1 MDILEESQPTQ
12 EILPIMNAL
21 RFKDTKIRLV
31 GTGALKSQLYPADYD
46 FLNLVGEAYKPAVVY
61 REFKR
66 ILNKLQKLKDY
77 FFIELKFQS
86 KDGEKT
92 KIFKIDE
99 FNEDLFNKAYTNI
112 DYMKI
117 DGITTIKGEF
127 KEVSCIYFLTN
138 TELDN
143 DKYIRVLL
151 DDQKHYY
158 DEKKYYKSLK
168 RIMLA
173 SKRESPPDKNLIIT
187 ISKLFNSETGRLYK
201 LKNMIDAIIIFLD
214 KYKGKQDIKRAE
226 NFLIDNGLKGVRL
239 EDLQKLSDDYGK
251 LIDEEGLKFYKA
263 YNIPVG
269 NLPKYNSIKG
279 KGKGKYKKGKGK
291 EDDEDEKEINEF
303 MGSGFFMD
311 FLKGLSSGTPLPL
324 LLYRM
329 KKQYK
334 Q

>member
-1 MDILEESQPTQ
+1 MDILENNEPPQ
-12 EILPIMNAL
+12 EIITIMKAL
-21 RFKDTKIRLV
+21 QFKKCIIKLV
-31 GTGALKSQLYPADYD
+31 GTGSLKSQLYPADYD
-46 FLNLVGEAYKPAVVY
+46 FLNIVGDKYKNNVVY
-61 REFKR
+61 NEFKK
-66 ILNKLQKLKDY
+66 ILNKLSKLKDY
-77 FFIELKFQS
+77 FFIELKFQT

-92 KIFKIDE
+92 KIFNIKDY
-99 FNEDLFNKAYTNI
+99 NEDLFNKAYNNI

-138 TELDN
+138 TEIDN
-143 DKYIRVLL
+143 EKYIKILL

-158 DEKKYYKSLK
+158 DEGKYYKSLK

-173 SKRESPPDKNLIIT
+173 TKRESPPDKNFIVLV
-187 ISKLFNSETGRLYK
+187 SKFFNSETGKLYK
-201 LKNMIDAIIIFLD
+201 LKNMIDAVIIFLD
-214 KYKGKQDIKRAE
+214 KYKSKQDVKRVE
-226 NFLIDNGLKGVRL
+226 NFLIDNGLKNVKL
-239 EDLQKLSDDYGK
+239 DDLQKLSDDYGK

-269 NLPKYNSIKG
+269 NLPKYNTIKG
-279 KGKGKYKKGKGK
+279 RGEGKL
-291 EDDEDEKEINEF
+291 DEDEYNKF
-303 MGSGFFMD
+303 LGSGFFMD
-311 FLKGLSSGTPLPL
+311 FFKGLSSGTPLPL